1 MSLYSDTIEV
11 LTPLVGR
18 PAAEICLRSSA
29 VKLGKSA
36 EDFGQAD
43 ADEVFGAIRA
53 SMSAFASSALLE
65 QAITQIKVRQT

>member
-29 VKLGKSA
+29 VKLGKRA
-36 EDFGQAD
+36 EEFGPAD
-43 ADEVFGAIRA
+43 ADAVFAEIRT
-53 SMSAFASSALLE
+53 SMSAFTSSALLE